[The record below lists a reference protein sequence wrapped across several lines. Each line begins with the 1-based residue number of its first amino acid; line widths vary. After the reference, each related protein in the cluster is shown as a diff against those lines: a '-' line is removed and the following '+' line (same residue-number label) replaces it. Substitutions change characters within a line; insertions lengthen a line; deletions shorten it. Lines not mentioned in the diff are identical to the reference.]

1 MNKFVIGDQVI
12 FADDPSG
19 NKPPDITDKVV
30 TVGATQ
36 ILPDEGESTGVEIV
50 QQLLTVT
57 TTLSLQ
63 EFIPL
68 LTVQ

>member
-19 NKPPDITDKVV
+19 NNPPDITDKVV